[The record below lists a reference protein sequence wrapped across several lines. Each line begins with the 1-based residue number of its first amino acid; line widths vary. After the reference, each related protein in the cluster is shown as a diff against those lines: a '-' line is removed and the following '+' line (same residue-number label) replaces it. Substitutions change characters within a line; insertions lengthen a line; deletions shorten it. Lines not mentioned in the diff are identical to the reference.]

1 MVYQFLFCRV
11 FSESVS
17 QETCLTVCKWELPY
31 KVFRA
36 DFMKPH
42 LFGYKTN
49 EKRGKTNENNEKG
62 TGYAG

>member
-1 MVYQFLFCRV
+1 MVYQFLFCGV

-36 DFMKPH
+36 DFMKPIFSVTH
-42 LFGYKTN
+42 RQQEIKQA
-49 EKRGKTNENNEKG
+49 KREEMK
-62 TGYAG
+62 